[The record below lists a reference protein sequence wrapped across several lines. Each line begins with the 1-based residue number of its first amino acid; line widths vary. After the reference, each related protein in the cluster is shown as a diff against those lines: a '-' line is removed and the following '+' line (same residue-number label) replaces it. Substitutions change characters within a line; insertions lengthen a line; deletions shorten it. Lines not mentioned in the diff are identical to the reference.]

1 MRLYVKNLVKRAK
14 SFRQDNEGATAVE
27 FGILFLPFSAMLFA
41 IIELGLV
48 FFVNVTLSHAMTSA
62 ARDVRTGQF
71 QTAGSDGDAFA
82 QSVCDHM
89 RGLGDCSN
97 LRIDVV
103 TSPTGRFEP
112 DMLDPTPVSD
122 PANPGAPPPMN
133 PNAYVTTGPRAVVVV
148 RAQYYQKLMF
158 PGKYTHLAN
167 ASGNVRILTAVTAF
181 RNEPFPG

>member
-1 MRLYVKNLVKRAK
+1 MRLYVKKLIKRSK
-14 SFRQDNEGATAVE
+14 SFREDNEGATAVE
-27 FGILFLPFSAMLFA
+27 FAILFLPFSAMLFA

-48 FFVNVTLSHAMTSA
+48 FFVNVTVAHAMNEA
-62 ARDVRTGQF
+62 AREVRTGQF
-71 QTAGSDGDAFA
+71 QADGGMGDAFA

-112 DMLDPTPVSD
+112 NMLTPTPVSD
-122 PANPGAPPPMN
+122 PNDPGAPPPLN
-133 PNAYVTTGPRAVVVV
+133 PNVYVPTGPRAVVVV
-148 RAQYYQKLMF
+148 RAQYYQHLVF

-167 ASGNVRILTAVTAF
+167 ASGNIRILTAVTAF